1 MKESGDIK
9 MARKRIKH
17 DTRTDGLILTSI
29 VDIALSL
36 VIGFIVALP
45 AFFESGIFVSQPS
58 VTQAAQ
64 GQQSDVK
71 VNLFL
76 TNDGKIILNE
86 KSVPKEVLA
95 DLLPRLLAR
104 SLSKRVTVSSEDHVR
119 YDNVV
124 QILDIAKQAGAA
136 NLCLLR
142 TTQKL
147 PKAVPGTASST
158 TFKAK

>member
-1 MKESGDIK
+1 MG
-9 MARKRIKH
+9 RKRIKH
-17 DTRTDGLILTSI
+17 DTPHDGLIITSI

-45 AFFESGIFVSQPS
+45 AFFESGIFVSQPG

-64 GQQSDVK
+64 GQESDVK
-71 VNLFL
+71 VNLVL
-76 TNDGKIILNE
+76 TNDGKIVLNE
-86 KSVPKEVLA
+86 KAVPKEVLD

-104 SLSKRVTVSSEDHVR
+104 SVSKRVTVSSEDQVR

-124 QILDIAKQAGAA
+124 QILDMAKQAGAA

-142 TTQKL
+142 TTTK
-147 PKAVPGTASST
+147 PSEPAAKTASSAT
-158 TFKAK
+158 NKAK

>member
-1 MKESGDIK
+1 

-17 DTRTDGLILTSI
+17 DTRTDGLILTSL
-29 VDIALSL
+29 VDVALSL

-45 AFFESGIFVSQPS
+45 AFFESGIFVSQPG
-58 VTQAAQ
+58 VTKAAQ

-86 KSVPKEVLA
+86 KTVPKEVLA

-104 SLSKRVTVSSEDHVR
+104 SLSKRVIISSEDHVR

-147 PKAVPGTASST
+147 PEAVPGTASST

>member
-1 MKESGDIK
+1 
-9 MARKRIKH
+9 MARKRSPP
-17 DTRTDGLILTSI
+17 DTHSEGLILTSL
-29 VDIALSL
+29 VDVALSL

-45 AFFESGIFVSQPS
+45 AFFESGIFVSQPG
-58 VTQAAQ
+58 VTKAAE

-86 KSVPKEVLA
+86 KPVPKEVLA

-142 TTQKL
+142 TTQK
-147 PKAVPGTASST
+147 PPEAVSKTASSA

>member
-1 MKESGDIK
+1 

-17 DTRTDGLILTSI
+17 ETRTDGLILTSL

-45 AFFESGIFVSQPS
+45 VFFESGIFVSQPG
-58 VTQAAQ
+58 VTKAVR
-64 GQQSDVK
+64 GQESDVK
-71 VNLFL
+71 VNLFI

-86 KSVPKEVLA
+86 RAVPKEVLS

-104 SLSKRVTVSSEDHVR
+104 SISKRVIISSEERVR
-119 YDNVV
+119 YDDVV
-124 QILDIAKQAGAA
+124 KILDMAKQAGAA

-142 TTQKL
+142 T
-147 PKAVPGTASST
+147 SSKGEQPFAPT
-158 TFKAK
+158 KKP

>member
-1 MKESGDIK
+1 
-9 MARKRIKH
+9 MARKRIKYE
-17 DTRTDGLILTSI
+17 TRNEGLIITSI
-29 VDIALSL
+29 VDVALSL

-45 AFFESGIFVSQPS
+45 AFFESGIFVSQPG

-76 TNDGKIILNE
+76 TNDGKIVLNE
-86 KSVPKEVLA
+86 KPVPKEVLA
-95 DLLPRLLAR
+95 ELLPRLLAR
-104 SLSKRVTVSSEDHVR
+104 SVSKRVTVSSEDHVR

-142 TTQKL
+142 TTQK
-147 PKAVPGTASST
+147 PPGAVSSTASST

>member
-1 MKESGDIK
+1 
-9 MARKRIKH
+9 MARKRIKY

-45 AFFESGIFVSQPS
+45 AFFESGIFVSQPG

-64 GQQSDVK
+64 GEQSDVK
-71 VNLFL
+71 VNIFL
-76 TNDGKIILNE
+76 TNDGKTVLNE
-86 KSVPKEVLA
+86 KAVPRTVLA

-104 SLSKRVTVSSEDHVR
+104 SVSKRVTVSSEDHVR

-147 PKAVPGTASST
+147 PEAVQSST
-158 TFKAK
+158 SGTKH